1 MDMYLSD
8 YLDFIQ
14 SLLKQAEEDGF
25 IMETC

>member
-1 MDMYLSD
+1 MDMYLSE
-8 YLDFIQ
+8 YLEFIN